1 MNTDW
6 MFEKPIDSEHKEYK
20 LLSYFQKM
28 GEKLDNMELY
38 PGFIELALHL
48 VNVQTLVKDKKII
61 YTNKKFAT
69 IDDELLVKDLKI
81 KDIPEMSKNEYE
93 EFIKILSYTTPRMI
107 QYFNIAKSVW
117 EIVFDK
123 IYLVVKKNKENITNN
138 SGFFYFI
145 DKKNKKIIVW
155 EYEKKPAAKNSPE
168 SKVIVNQIY
177 NDEKN
182 NLTVN
187 KIISTFSQ
195 LEDKKKLSVV
205 EMVCNGDFPIEET
218 LLPLFKRK
226 LISHIDQK
234 KFVDYKKIEVE

>member
-48 VNVQTLVKDKKII
+48 ANVQTLVKDKKII
-61 YTNKKFAT
+61 YTNKKFVT